1 MAEIEFKLFVPD
13 SCVGP
18 EAAYSDFYAARRYV
32 WCYDM
37 SRYVTKS
44 PGAARL
50 ATRILIV
57 DDSPLVRQ
65 RLRDML
71 QQHPDW
77 KVCGDAANGPD
88 AVQKVQDLAPD
99 LIVLDFLMPG
109 MDGLQAAREIGKVVP
124 NVPILMFTMH
134 LSRQLV
140 EEARNAGIRGA
151 VAKSDAGRI
160 IEGLEALLRNEAFFY
175 SSN

>member
-1 MAEIEFKLFVPD
+1 
-13 SCVGP
+13 
-18 EAAYSDFYAARRYV
+18 
-32 WCYDM
+32 
-37 SRYVTKS
+37 
-44 PGAARL
+44 
-50 ATRILIV
+50 
-57 DDSPLVRQ
+57 
-65 RLRDML
+65 ML